1 MHRPI
6 PTRVELSH
14 EKTDAFYKEIKEKFH
29 GEGFDTDRTGCTSQA
44 MYLVKGKTRLYVHPM
59 EISGY
64 CETLHIPQTVS
75 YTHLDVY
82 KRQLSRCASPMVTGP
97 AKFNCQRNNKA
108 LDAYQNSFDEFH
120 DWRNPVSYTHL
131 DVYKRQM

>member
-1 MHRPI
+1 MNGGKG
-6 PTRVELSH
+6 LSH

-64 CETLHIPQTVS
+64 CETLHIPQITAI
-75 YTHLDVY
+75 LK
-82 KRQLSRCASPMVTGP
+82 KRRPYIPSCKGYDSGRGVFLHR
-97 AKFNCQRNNKA
+97 
-108 LDAYQNSFDEFH
+108 
-120 DWRNPVSYTHL
+120 
-131 DVYKRQM
+131 

>member
-1 MHRPI
+1 MNGEKVFPD
-6 PTRVELSH
+6 

-64 CETLHIPQTVS
+64 CETLHIPQITAILKKEAVHS
-75 YTHLDVY
+75 VL
-82 KRQLSRCASPMVTGP
+82 
-97 AKFNCQRNNKA
+97 
-108 LDAYQNSFDEFH
+108 
-120 DWRNPVSYTHL
+120 
-131 DVYKRQM
+131 